1 MKKGLLLALAI
12 LFVFCCAGCSGQR
25 PVHKLDNDEFDIY
38 NASGDK
44 LANVLDEGTIVF
56 STFVEEVGSAYTKR
70 GIQDYSSTLEETKE
84 AYKDIWDKPF
94 MSEDDARYFT
104 NGTKLLLISY
114 SDPSRVSITTKT
126 SEAFVGTEL
135 WRILSFTQQ
144 EESGEYTAKSDSEM
158 AYRQEY
164 IKKGKEL
171 KEKMTEVQKE
181 TFDLLARDSL
191 NMNINGINEMGIVF
205 KVQEL
210 DSYTSEQKK
219 AAQDILYM
227 LWEQDWPELQRNI

>member
-1 MKKGLLLALAI
+1 
-12 LFVFCCAGCSGQR
+12 
-25 PVHKLDNDEFDIY
+25 
-38 NASGDK
+38 
-44 LANVLDEGTIVF
+44 
-56 STFVEEVGSAYTKR
+56 
-70 GIQDYSSTLEETKE
+70 
-84 AYKDIWDKPF
+84 
-94 MSEDDARYFT
+94 
-104 NGTKLLLISY
+104 
-114 SDPSRVSITTKT
+114 
-126 SEAFVGTEL
+126 
-135 WRILSFTQQ
+135 
-144 EESGEYTAKSDSEM
+144 M

-219 AAQDILYM
+219 AAKDILYM